1 MLLIIIILV
10 GVIIYL
16 LCRRSSTSYGPSGM
30 HVPNIG
36 GFGSGMGGMMTG
48 ALLGY
53 LLSESLINHH
63 QYDAWQNMGVDELRQ
78 TLADQG
84 IMTSEQFDDASQ
96 QIANESSS
104 WNDSQDD
111 VPFDSGP
118 SDSWN
123 DSNDFNDFGGDGDSF

>member
-16 LCRRSSTSYGPSGM
+16 LRRGSATSYGPSGM
-30 HVPNIG
+30 HYPSMG

-53 LLSESLINHH
+53 LLSESLISHH
-63 QYDAWQNMGVDELRQ
+63 QYDSWQNMDADDLRQ

-96 QIANESSS
+96 QLATNSSS
-104 WNDSQDD
+104 WNDSQED
-111 VPFDSGP
+111 VPFDSDSS
-118 SDSWN
+118 SDSW
-123 DSNDFNDFGGDGDSF
+123 NDFNDFGGDGDSF